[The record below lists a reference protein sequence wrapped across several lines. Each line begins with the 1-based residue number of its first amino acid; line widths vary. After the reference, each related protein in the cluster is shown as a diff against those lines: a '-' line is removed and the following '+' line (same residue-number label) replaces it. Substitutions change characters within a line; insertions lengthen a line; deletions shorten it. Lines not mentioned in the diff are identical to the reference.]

1 MPVTHADP
9 VAPPPGTPPVL
20 PWLHALIIWVI
31 AMVLIIGFV
40 VIGLKLGLVPVYAGF
55 LLWWYWS
62 THGHSD
68 PRALIPALVGAIYGT
83 SLSWLLQTG
92 TITGNVPMIAGALAL
107 MAATLFLVIS
117 GRMPLV
123 CNGAAMLCITV
134 FNAPVIQGHED
145 FRAILIATVLG
156 FAWFGATI
164 LVITRLAPKS

>member
-1 MPVTHADP
+1 MTHADP

-31 AMVLIIGFV
+31 ALVLIVAFV

-62 THGHSD
+62 TVGQSD
-68 PRALIPALVGAIYGT
+68 PRALLPALLGAVYGT
-83 SLSWLLQTG
+83 ALSWLLQTG
-92 TITGNVPMIAGALAL
+92 VVGGNVPLIVGALAL
-107 MAATLFLVIS
+107 MALTLFLLIA

-123 CNGAAMLCITV
+123 CNGAATLCITV

-145 FRAILIATVLG
+145 FRGVMVATVLG
-156 FAWFGATI
+156 FVWFGGTI
-164 LVITRLAPKS
+164 LAIIRFAPKT